1 MNYFNSRSFFIWVF
15 NEALSGLKAGKYN
28 VDENGV
34 FLDDTYLNIIKFDLV
49 DEEGKDVIK
58 YLTLSY
64 TTEMN
69 ENEHKLN
76 ISDDLLGP
84 GTDNLVEN
92 LYQEIQKKL
101 SESGIKDKWGE
112 YYHNKLENYIKNKE
126 KN

>member
-1 MNYFNSRSFFIWVF
+1 MNYFNNRSFFIWVL
-15 NEALSGLKAGKYN
+15 NEALSGLKSGKYN

-34 FLDDTYLNIIKFDLV
+34 FLEDTYLNIIKFNLV
-49 DEEGKDVIK
+49 DEEGKDVVK
-58 YLTLSY
+58 YLILSY

-69 ENEHKLN
+69 EHKLN
-76 ISDDLLGP
+76 TSDDLLGP

-112 YYHNKLENYIKNKE
+112 YYHNKLENYIKNKKE
-126 KN
+126 RN

>member
-34 FLDDTYLNIIKFDLV
+34 FLEDTHLNIVKFDLIDK
-49 DEEGKDVIK
+49 DEKEIAK
-58 YLTLSY
+58 YLVLSS
-64 TTEMN
+64 TKNTE
-69 ENEHKLN
+69 EPKLN
-76 ISDDLLGP
+76 LSDSLLGP
-84 GTDNLVEN
+84 GTDKLVED

-126 KN
+126 RD

>member
-1 MNYFNSRSFFIWVF
+1 MNYFNNRSFFIWVL
-15 NEALSGLKAGKYN
+15 NEALLGLKSGKYN

-34 FLDDTYLNIIKFDLV
+34 FLEDTYLNIIKFNLV
-49 DEEGKDVIK
+49 DEEGKDVVK
-58 YLTLSY
+58 YLILSY

-69 ENEHKLN
+69 EHKLN
-76 ISDDLLGP
+76 TSDDLLGP

-112 YYHNKLENYIKNKE
+112 
-126 KN
+126 